1 MRIKKLMNDSF
12 YVNGEQFSG
21 VTSVSAL
28 TSDLFFHYYKL
39 EDLWKLS
46 GASFATASGPILE
59 NSSTVG
65 ITATIENT
73 GGGTGTYATSL
84 TGVTGSAYYWTKVV
98 NEDSLNVKSECTFD
112 GYSSIVTL
120 NTSKNV
126 RLNTTGTTTINVTH
140 PDVIAAATIPVYI
153 FWPGSIS
160 ISGYTTPEGT
170 FSGVTG
176 TTYNATAKM
185 DTGGYDITTVCTW
198 ISSDPTIA
206 TVGLHTGIITCTA
219 TPGYTFVTAYYPS
232 GTSAGRA
239 VYSYID

>member
-28 TSDLFFHYYKL
+28 TSDLYFHYYKL

-46 GASFATASGPILE
+46 GATFDTASGPILE

-65 ITATIENT
+65 ITATIENL
-73 GGGTGTYATSL
+73 GGGTGTYAASL

-98 NEDSLNVKSECTFD
+98 NEDLLNVKSECTFD

-120 NTSKNV
+120 NASKNV

-140 PDVIAAATIPVYI
+140 PDVVAPATIPVYI
-153 FWPGSIS
+153 YWPGTIT
-160 ISGYTTPEGT
+160 ISGYTTPSGA

-176 TTYNATAKM
+176 TTFNATVKM
-185 DTGGYDITTVCTW
+185 DTGGYDVTTVCTW
-198 ISSDPTIA
+198 TSGDPSIA
-206 TVGLHTGIITCTA
+206 TVGLHTGVITCTA
-219 TPGYTFVTAYYPS
+219 TPGYSLITAVYPS
-232 GTSAGRA
+232 GESMSRGVFTY
-239 VYSYID
+239 V